1 MELTPRAAELTNLLE
16 NRIIN
21 YYTDLT
27 VELIGRV
34 VSVGDGIARVYGL
47 NKIQAGEMVEFASGV
62 KGIALNVFGGDS
74 FIYLQMLSLAAYM
87 FYVVVLIKGWRII
100 ISSMNKTPIPDLNTT
115 IPGSSDPASSSENDP
130 EKQKK
135 IRRCRNLIKKWIRDY
150 CLQVCVGKGACRPKC
165 LSQMSGPEQEEL
177 IDSIWK
183 GFQFDENPSSRRIDY
198 IWRKARDLAPS
209 EIENHPITRAWK
221 GQWSWD
227 DF

>member
-1 MELTPRAAELTNLLE
+1 MEFTPRAAELTNLLE

-21 YYTDLT
+21 YYTDLK
-27 VELIGRV
+27 VDEIGRV

-62 KGIALNVFGGDS
+62 KGIALNFVGGAF
-74 FIYLQMLSLAAYM
+74 FIYFQMLCLAAYIV
-87 FYVVVLIKGWRII
+87 YVVLFIKECII
-100 ISSMNKTPIPDLNTT
+100 ISSMKKTTIPDLNTT

-135 IRRCRNLIKKWIRDY
+135 IRRCRNLIKKWIQDY
-150 CLQVCVGKGACRPKC
+150 CLKICVGKGACRPKC
-165 LSQMSGPEQEEL
+165 ISQMSDTDQEKL
-177 IDSIWK
+177 IDSIWR

-198 IWRKARDLAPS
+198 VWRKARDLAPS
-209 EIENHPITRAWK
+209 EVEKHPITRAWK

-227 DF
+227 DL